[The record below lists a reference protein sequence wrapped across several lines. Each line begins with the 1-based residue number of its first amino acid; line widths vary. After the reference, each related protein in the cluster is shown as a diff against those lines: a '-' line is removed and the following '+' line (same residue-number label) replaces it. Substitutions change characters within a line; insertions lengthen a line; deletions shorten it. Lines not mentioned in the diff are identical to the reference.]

1 MKKGMERTGLR
12 RLAAACLSAAVL
24 TAALWSALAAPA
36 LAVTVPKKEKAGE
49 ETFADAF
56 RRGEIEN
63 NGGHFVRVGDRVY
76 FRQYGKGTLD
86 SPHVNGKFLNAGT
99 GEGSSKITYYD
110 ASEQSV
116 RAAFE
121 DDGAGELYATPDG
134 FWLERAA
141 DGPYYTD
148 AYLVTPE
155 GEELVSLGGKDILG
169 ISEDGRFLAVRD
181 LDTAGD
187 LCIVGVP
194 ASDEEEEPQIVTRA
208 TPEEMESLEYCG
220 MYGEYMIFLA
230 CDLESKVNTLFSLSG
245 VSGELTC
252 LGEIEVPYAEG
263 GYFNPAL
270 LTQQFL
276 SDEKGIYL
284 TAACFKGRAAAL
296 CSYVCVG
303 AVPGEENSAYVITD
317 ITQADPDLPSDL
329 IEVPTLDLFEPGEP
343 EIVNAKRGTLAL
355 SKDYCGDLVY
365 IDSPYSAWV
374 LRKDY
379 VKEYDYWDE
388 DSPIEIIQDMS
399 VIDDTAYVIRA
410 TVMRTPD
417 EDDWYPHYA
426 LLSMAWERVP
436 FGQGGVLTDGYAKSV
451 QTMAQMFESY

>member
-1 MKKGMERTGLR
+1 
-12 RLAAACLSAAVL
+12 
-24 TAALWSALAAPA
+24 
-36 LAVTVPKKEKAGE
+36 
-49 ETFADAF
+49 
-56 RRGEIEN
+56 
-63 NGGHFVRVGDRVY
+63 
-76 FRQYGKGTLD
+76 
-86 SPHVNGKFLNAGT
+86 
-99 GEGSSKITYYD
+99 
-110 ASEQSV
+110 
-116 RAAFE
+116 
-121 DDGAGELYATPDG
+121 
-134 FWLERAA
+134 
-141 DGPYYTD
+141 
-148 AYLVTPE
+148 
-155 GEELVSLGGKDILG
+155 
-169 ISEDGRFLAVRD
+169 
-181 LDTAGD
+181 
-187 LCIVGVP
+187 
-194 ASDEEEEPQIVTRA
+194 
-208 TPEEMESLEYCG
+208 
-220 MYGEYMIFLA
+220 MYGEYMIFFA
-230 CDLESKVNTLFSLSG
+230 CDLESKANTLFSLSG

-399 VIDDTAYVIRA
+399 VIDDTAYVIRDPGGDA
-410 TVMRTPD
+410 GRDPAGRGRLVSALRAALHGLGARPVRPGRRPD
-417 EDDWYPHYA
+417 GRIREERADDGA
-426 LLSMAWERVP
+426 DV
-436 FGQGGVLTDGYAKSV
+436 
-451 QTMAQMFESY
+451 